1 MQKEKLSDVTV
12 VMIRCWEKKDEK
24 GCYREYFALNMNDR
38 RIVKE
43 MFKQMSDHW
52 FPQARKSAKGIY
64 KLIEEN
70 FEKEVDLL
78 TDTMK
83 KFMWHWFFSSKEVF
97 YNNYLALGIGERE
110 AMVDALQ
117 TVFGDSKHEEWVQA
131 VKDIPIFLET
141 KK

>member
-1 MQKEKLSDVTV
+1 MKKLSDVTV
-12 VMIRCWEKKDEK
+12 AMIHCWQRKDEK
-24 GCYREYFALNMNDR
+24 GCYREYFALDMEDR
-38 RIVKE
+38 KVVKE
-43 MFKQMSDHW
+43 AFKQMRGHRLTV
-52 FPQARKSAKGIY
+52 ARKDAKGIY